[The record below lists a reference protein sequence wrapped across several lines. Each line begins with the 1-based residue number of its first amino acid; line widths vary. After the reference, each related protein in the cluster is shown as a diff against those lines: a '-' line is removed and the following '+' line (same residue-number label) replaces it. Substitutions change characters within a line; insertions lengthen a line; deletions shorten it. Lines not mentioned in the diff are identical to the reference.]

1 MRKGKSLVPTDKGRG
16 LIAAAPLPLR
26 SPELT
31 AVWEQQLRDIEE
43 SREPALILSEVEG
56 SSKGS
61 ASGFLDG
68 ISGFVRDILTQ
79 LEASSVNVPTGRNG
93 AVKSIGQC
101 PVCGKDVVE
110 TGKAYGCSAWRDTG
124 CAFKVWKV
132 KSGKKLTASQVK
144 ALLAKGRTAPI
155 KGFKSKA
162 GRPFTAALKLNT
174 DHEAV
179 FDFGER

>member
-1 MRKGKSLVPTDKGRG
+1 MKVPAGNSEGKP
-16 LIAAAPLPLR
+16 
-26 SPELT
+26 
-31 AVWEQQLRDIEE
+31 
-43 SREPALILSEVEG
+43 
-56 SSKGS
+56 
-61 ASGFLDG
+61 
-68 ISGFVRDILTQ
+68 
-79 LEASSVNVPTGRNG
+79 
-93 AVKSIGQC
+93 IGPC
-101 PVCGKDVVE
+101 PSCGKGVVE
-110 TGKAYGCSAWRDTG
+110 RGKVFGCSAWRETG